1 MPVIYENPDITE
13 KKKYKGEAEASQA
26 EKDAVGGEKMLQVNN
41 HLFQS
46 DADAQDIADALL
58 ARLKD
63 RKQYFEISSEFC
75 PVPLERR
82 DTITAK
88 EYISP
93 TKSITHQGLVRE
105 VRLTVTPQN
114 QTLTLI
120 IEE

>member
-13 KKKYKGEAEASQA
+13 RKKYKGEAEASQA
-26 EKDAVGGEKMLQVNN
+26 EKDAVGGEKMLPINN

-46 DADAQDIADALL
+46 DTDAQDIADALL

-63 RKQYFEISSEFC
+63 RKQYFEIASEFC
-75 PVPLERR
+75 PVPIEKG

-105 VRLTVTPQN
+105 IRLTVTPQN

>member
-13 KKKYKGEAEASQA
+13 RKKYKGEAMATSFEIKEA
-26 EKDAVGGEKMLQVNN
+26 GGEKTLQINN

-46 DADAQDIADALL
+46 DTDAQDIADALL

-63 RKQYFEISSEFC
+63 RKQYFEIASEFC
-75 PVPLERR
+75 PVPIEKG

-105 VRLTVTPQN
+105 IRLTVTPQN
-114 QTLTLI
+114 QTLALI

>member
-26 EKDAVGGEKMLQVNN
+26 EKDAVGGEKMLSINN

-46 DADAQDIADALL
+46 DMDAQNVADALL

-63 RKQYFEISSEFC
+63 RKQYFEIASEFC
-75 PVPLERR
+75 PVPIEKG

-93 TKSITHQGLVRE
+93 TKSITHQGLARE
-105 VRLTVTPQN
+105 IRLTVTPQN

>member
-13 KKKYKGEAEASQA
+13 KKKYKGEATATASEIKEA
-26 EKDAVGGEKMLQVNN
+26 GGEKTLQINN

-46 DADAQDIADALL
+46 DSDAQDMADALL
-58 ARLKD
+58 TRLKD
-63 RKQYFEISSEFC
+63 RKQYFEIASEFC
-75 PVPLERR
+75 PIPIEKG

-88 EYISP
+88 EYISS
-93 TKSITHQGLVRE
+93 TKSITHQGLIRQVKLS
-105 VRLTVTPQN
+105 VKPKS